1 MKDTWVIKVSDQ
13 KKYYAGAWLDGSPMW
28 CVRRS
33 RAQFFMSAQDACHVA
48 DHLRRLLVRVSVVV
62 VGFEF

>member
-1 MKDTWVIKVSDQ
+1 MKDTRVIKVSDQ

-28 CVRRS
+28 CAKRS
-33 RAQFFMSAQDACHVA
+33 RARFFETAHDACHVA
-48 DHLRRLLVRVSVVV
+48 ARLNLLLVGVSVGV